1 MEQLTGLTTHRR
13 GFLGR
18 LAAGAAA
25 LGLGGLVAPPEG
37 AAQPSREPR
46 VAPANPEF
54 EAWLN
59 KITGKHKMV
68 FDIPEPNGGFGLAWA
83 RVFLNTTNET
93 YGTTDAENTVV
104 VVLRHNAIPFGMKSD
119 MWPKYK
125 LGEAFKINDAATNAA
140 AARNPFAYVKP
151 GDLPFPGMAVDELV
165 AKGVLF
171 GICNMALTF
180 YSAQMAKKTAMQ
192 AETIKKDWVANL
204 LPGVQVVPSGV
215 IAINRAQEKGCAYCF
230 AG

>member
-1 MEQLTGLTTHRR
+1 MPEIANLTTHRR

-18 LAAGAAA
+18 IAAGAAA
-25 LGLGGLVAPPEG
+25 LGLGGWVAPLD
-37 AAQPSREPR
+37 AAPR
-46 VAPANPEF
+46 PRSARDVSANPEF

-59 KITGKHKMV
+59 KMTGKHKMLY
-68 FDIPEPNGGFGLAWA
+68 DMPEPNSGFGFAWA
-83 RVFLNTTNET
+83 RIFLNTTNET

-104 VVLRHNAIPFGMKSD
+104 IVLRHNAIPFGMKSD

-140 AARNPFAYVKP
+140 AARNQFAYVKP

>member
-1 MEQLTGLTTHRR
+1 MLDLNSLTTPRR

-25 LGLGGLVAPPEG
+25 LGLGGLVAPAE
-37 AAQPSREPR
+37 AAAERR
-46 VAPANPEF
+46 VAPRTPANPEF

-59 KITGKHKMV
+59 KITGRHKMV
-68 FDIPEPNGGFGLAWA
+68 YDVPEPNSGFAFAWA
-83 RVFLNTTNET
+83 RIFLNTTNET

-104 VVLRHNAIPFGMKSD
+104 IVLRHNAIPFGMKSD

>member
-1 MEQLTGLTTHRR
+1 MLDLNSLTTPRR

-25 LGLGGLVAPPEG
+25 LGLGGLVAPAE
-37 AAQPSREPR
+37 AAAERR
-46 VAPANPEF
+46 VAPRTPANPEF

-59 KITGKHKMV
+59 KMTGKHKMLY
-68 FDIPEPNGGFGLAWA
+68 DMPEPNSGFGFAWA
-83 RVFLNTTNET
+83 RIFLNTTNET

-192 AETIKKDWVANL
+192 AETIQKDWVANL

>member
-1 MEQLTGLTTHRR
+1 MLDLNSLTTPRR

-25 LGLGGLVAPPEG
+25 LGLGGLVAPTE
-37 AAQPSREPR
+37 AAAVWR
-46 VAPANPEF
+46 VAPDAPANPEF

-68 FDIPEPNGGFGLAWA
+68 YDVPEPNSGFAFAWS
-83 RVFLNTTNET
+83 RIFLNTTNET

-104 VVLRHNAIPFGMKSD
+104 VVLRHNAIPFGMKSE

-140 AARNPFAYVKP
+140 ALRNAFAYVKP

-192 AETIKKDWVANL
+192 AETIRKDWVANL